1 MKRPGARYGTRG
13 RVPTYIGGA
22 SPIGTCMYRNGN
34 TYGKGKA
41 SLTPTVERHSDSLDR
56 IHCTGHVEGKGSLT
70 LGEKDKE
77 KQMLVGPPWLSWPR
91 PCGKSSLRCV

>member
-22 SPIGTCMYRNGN
+22 SPIGTCMYGNGN

-41 SLTPTVERHSDSLDR
+41 SLTRIQGRVAKLLKKKLLSAKKSPT
-56 IHCTGHVEGKGSLT
+56 K
-70 LGEKDKE
+70 
-77 KQMLVGPPWLSWPR
+77 KQHPIQ
-91 PCGKSSLRCV
+91 KSN

>member
-22 SPIGTCMYRNGN
+22 SPIGTCMYGNGN

-41 SLTPTVERHSDSLDR
+41 SLTLDPKMTSFLLAR
-56 IHCTGHVEGKGSLT
+56 VKESFTLRLSLT
-70 LGEKDKE
+70 RS
-77 KQMLVGPPWLSWPR
+77 QT
-91 PCGKSSLRCV
+91 